1 VAWPCQSSHPI
12 PDPPPARRAGT
23 PTGFT
28 RMPDIGDVSRS
39 NVVVAASSWVRRL
52 TSRLRSSPPSRTPVR
67 RVETESKGSVLTLR
81 RTGNLAPNLRRTPDR
96 LRGGPDAQGGAGR
109 LAAGGREAVAHSSPR
124 IASISRRYFLA
135 DTLGHPSQ
143 PSSAGTRRIGNGFDC
158 EEDRILRAARRGC
171 CGSQPLVLGPSPR
184 RTASLRWHEE
194 RDRLD
199 LRPRGW
205 HQAQVLNRTSC

>member
-1 VAWPCQSSHPI
+1 MHFPPTRPTVAAWPRPSSHPI

-23 PTGFT
+23 PTGST

-96 LRGGPDAQGGAGR
+96 LRGGPDAQGGARGH
-109 LAAGGREAVAHSSPR
+109 AAGGREAVAHSSPR

-135 DTLGHPSQ
+135 DTLATHPSLRRLEPVVSVMDWIATRTGSFGQ
-143 PSSAGTRRIGNGFDC
+143 CSS
-158 EEDRILRAARRGC
+158 GC
-171 CGSQPLVLGPSPR
+171 CGSQPLVLGPTRAAR
-184 RTASLRWHEE
+184 RACGGMRK
-194 RDRLD
+194 
-199 LRPRGW
+199 GI
-205 HQAQVLNRTSC
+205 A